1 MQLCY
6 DANVMSDNP
15 ACIPLAQLLPTEL
28 FKALGDPN
36 RVAILCDLCECRGGP
51 KTVSELAAEL
61 PVDLSVVSRHLG
73 VLKQARVLDA
83 ERNGKTVQ
91 YSVRARDLVTI
102 LRALADAID
111 NCCPPADLDQPA
123 SKSSTTE
130 ASSGAA
136 TPTRDSQ
143 PRGADT

>member
-1 MQLCY
+1 
-6 DANVMSDNP
+6 MSEST
-15 ACIPLAQLLPTEL
+15 CRVPLEELLPTEL
-28 FKALGDPN
+28 FRALGDPN

-73 VLKQARVLDA
+73 VLKRARVLEA
-83 ERNGKTVQ
+83 ERSGKTVQ

-111 NCCPPADLDQPA
+111 NCCPDPADSDQPA
-123 SKSSTTE
+123 SKHTTTE
-130 ASSGAA
+130 KRTGPAE
-136 TPTRDSQ
+136 PDRLSQ
-143 PRGADT
+143 P

>member
-1 MQLCY
+1 
-6 DANVMSDNP
+6 MSDSP
-15 ACIPLAQLLPTEL
+15 ACIPLEELLPTEL

-73 VLKQARVLDA
+73 VLKRARILDA
-83 ERNGKTVQ
+83 ERNGKSVQ
-91 YSVRARDLVTI
+91 YTVRARDLVTI

-111 NCCPPADLDQPA
+111 NCCPDPADRDQPA
-123 SKSSTTE
+123 SKP
-130 ASSGAA
+130 
-136 TPTRDSQ
+136 TPTERRHGPAEPSRTSQ
-143 PRGADT
+143 P